1 MNTAINQNHGTG
13 NGIAFLFGA
22 AFNLLANVNLLFLL
36 DYALQAIVGGIICLA
51 FKIIADV
58 FSPLWLKRNHP
69 ANYVMEKFLVG
80 SRSSMFDTFLV
91 GSSSSTWVSHFRGSI
106 SLALQLPSKEYI
118 MAMRWAD

>member
-1 MNTAINQNHGTG
+1 MG

-58 FSPLWLKRNHP
+58 FSPLWQKHKDRVKDFAELKRVKGLKLRRKKRNDQ
-69 ANYVMEKFLVG
+69 E
-80 SRSSMFDTFLV
+80 
-91 GSSSSTWVSHFRGSI
+91 
-106 SLALQLPSKEYI
+106 
-118 MAMRWAD
+118 

>member
-1 MNTAINQNHGTG
+1 MNTAINQNHGMG

-58 FSPLWLKRNHP
+58 FSPLWLKHKEKVKDFTKLKKVKGIKLRTPSLKLRSLKRKKRNDQ
-69 ANYVMEKFLVG
+69 E
-80 SRSSMFDTFLV
+80 
-91 GSSSSTWVSHFRGSI
+91 
-106 SLALQLPSKEYI
+106 
-118 MAMRWAD
+118 

>member
-1 MNTAINQNHGTG
+1 MNTAINQNNGLG

-58 FSPLWLKRNHP
+58 FSPLWQKHKDRVKDFAKLKRVKGLKLRRKKRNDQ
-69 ANYVMEKFLVG
+69 E
-80 SRSSMFDTFLV
+80 
-91 GSSSSTWVSHFRGSI
+91 
-106 SLALQLPSKEYI
+106 
-118 MAMRWAD
+118 